1 MSICSI
7 CPGVNVIEISELYFY
22 TCVFSRELEERER
35 ESLWKRGREREGGR
49 ENLTM
54 YYTRSTCTSRALKSY
69 STDFFFFFTLKD
81 LK

>member
-35 ESLWKRGREREGGR
+35 ESLELEEREERERDREGERISQCIILEVHVLVGH
-49 ENLTM
+49 
-54 YYTRSTCTSRALKSY
+54 
-69 STDFFFFFTLKD
+69 
-81 LK
+81 

>member
-35 ESLWKRGREREGGR
+35 ESLEERERERGRERESH
-49 ENLTM
+49 NVL
-54 YYTRSTCTSRALKSY
+54 Y
-69 STDFFFFFTLKD
+69 
-81 LK
+81 

>member
-35 ESLWKRGREREGGR
+35 ESLELEEREEREREIGRERESH
-49 ENLTM
+49 NVL
-54 YYTRSTCTSRALKSY
+54 Y
-69 STDFFFFFTLKD
+69 
-81 LK
+81 